1 MSEPKFGEKFYKHN
15 GRITILQISAATPGW
30 WVETDEGSSP
40 VASWA
45 LCVLSY
51 PDRDV
56 YQDILPVISTDKGMK
71 PVDIK
76 NMGFQCVMLTEKMME
91 EMKKN
96 NAGSLN

>member
-1 MSEPKFGEKFYKHN
+1 M
-15 GRITILQISAATPGW
+15 
-30 WVETDEGSSP
+30 
-40 VASWA
+40 ASWA

-76 NMGFQCVMLTEKMME
+76 KMGFQCVMLTEKMME

-96 NAGSLN
+96 NAGSLH

>member
-1 MSEPKFGEKFYKHN
+1 MKQTKDPHPWHHG
-15 GRITILQISAATPGW
+15 
-30 WVETDEGSSP
+30 
-40 VASWA
+40 A

-96 NAGSLN
+96 NAGSLH

>member
-1 MSEPKFGEKFYKHN
+1 MKQTKDPHPWHH
-15 GRITILQISAATPGW
+15 GRFVCLVTLT
-30 WVETDEGSSP
+30 
-40 VASWA
+40 
-45 LCVLSY
+45 
-51 PDRDV
+51 RDV

-96 NAGSLN
+96 NAGSLH

>member
-1 MSEPKFGEKFYKHN
+1 M
-15 GRITILQISAATPGW
+15 
-30 WVETDEGSSP
+30 
-40 VASWA
+40 
-45 LCVLSY
+45 
-51 PDRDV
+51 

-96 NAGSLN
+96 NAGSLH

>member
-15 GRITILQISAATPGW
+15 GRITILQISAAVPGW
-30 WVETDEGSSP
+30 WVQTDEGSSP

-45 LCVLSY
+45 LCALSY
-51 PDRDV
+51 PECDV

-76 NMGFQCVMLTEKMME
+76 NMGFQCVMITQ
-91 EMKKN
+91 EMIAEMGRN
-96 NAGSLN
+96 STGQFH

>member
-1 MSEPKFGEKFYKHN
+1 
-15 GRITILQISAATPGW
+15 
-30 WVETDEGSSP
+30 
-40 VASWA
+40 SWA

-76 NMGFQCVMLTEKMME
+76 SMGFQCVMLTEKMME

-96 NAGSLN
+96 NAGSLH